1 MEYTVF
7 YKTTNMAEINIIC
20 PCQIYANCK
29 NTVVCIYNGKITTG
43 LITNQKKRRKLERM
57 KSICIQC
64 DRSIRYIDVLN
75 FPLGHGNFSNFSMSM
90 CNEFKWVED
99 NTRHRLIEIKRQIDR
114 LEKSGKQE
122 IMWTR
127 GEQDAEIQDS
137 GLEPMN
143 SMVVRQICW
152 NM

>member
-1 MEYTVF
+1 
-7 YKTTNMAEINIIC
+7 MAEINIIC

-114 LEKSGKQE
+114 YREEWKTRDNVNERRTRCGNTGFWSGAH
-122 IMWTR
+122 
-127 GEQDAEIQDS
+127 EQHGCKTNLLKHVIKTY
-137 GLEPMN
+137 
-143 SMVVRQICW
+143 
-152 NM
+152 